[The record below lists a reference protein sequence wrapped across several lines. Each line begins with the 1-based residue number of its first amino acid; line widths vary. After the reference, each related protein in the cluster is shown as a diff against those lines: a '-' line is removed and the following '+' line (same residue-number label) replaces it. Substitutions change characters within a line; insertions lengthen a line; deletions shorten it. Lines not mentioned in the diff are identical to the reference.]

1 MLHGTRGSL
10 DLDAQDGTQVVL
22 VHGVDEHLERAVG
35 LGLVLDQRVALAK
48 AAQADAGLEVVH
60 LLQIVHPTG
69 IDDAQHDLGVEL
81 AHQVLAQALGL
92 HVVALLNIVQNIG
105 RQGLKVLVGELGRI
119 DMAGELHDPLAQA
132 LQIALALVAVL
143 GAELLHAAVHGVVHD
158 LGDVIGQVLAVQDL
172 VALGIDD
179 LALLVHDVV
188 VLKDALTHGEV
199 DALDLV
205 LGALDGLGDDLVLD
219 GHVVAHVGGDHHL
232 GDTVH
237 LVATEQAHQIVLERQ
252 VELGLARIA
261 LTARTAAQLVV
272 DTTGLMAL
280 SADDSQAAGGKHALA
295 LGLAGLLGL
304 GVKLLE
310 LLGRHVLHGQALVLQ
325 ALTHQLVG
333 IAAQQD
339 VGTTAGHVGGDGHG
353 AVASGL
359 SDDMSLALVVLG
371 VEDLVRDA
379 ALGKGGRQLLGALN
393 GDGTHQDRLAFGVT
407 PLDIVGNGVVLGL
420 DGAVHQVLVV
430 HALNGLVGGNDLD
443 GQFVD
448 LAELG
453 ILGQGRTGH
462 AGELV
467 VQAEVVLQGDGG
479 QRLVL
484 LAHEH
489 ALFGLDGL
497 VQALGVAAAFH
508 DAAGELVDDLDLAV
522 GDHVLLIAV
531 EHVLSL
537 QRLLQVVDELAREVG
552 VDVLDAQA
560 ALDLLKTALG
570 GGDGVLGLVH
580 DVVARGLNVLGGG
593 EHVVRHV
600 LAALQAAHGTRKVLV
615 GAGGLGA
622 GARDD
627 ERRSGLIDQDGVDL
641 VDDGVVVAALNALL
655 GTGDHVVAQVVEA
668 ELGVGAVGDI
678 GLIGRTLE
686 LERHVV
692 LEQADG
698 HAQVLVD
705 AAHPLGV
712 ALGQVVIDGN
722 DVHALAGDGVE
733 IAGQRGNEG
742 LAFTGLHLGDVA
754 LVQRHGANE
763 LNVKVAHAHGA
774 LGGLTHGGEGFGEHV
789 VERLAVGVALAELIG
804 LAAELLLGHL
814 LKLGLKTVDLVD
826 DLVVAL
832 KVLIGSKGQ
841 QL

>member
-1 MLHGTRGSL
+1 
-10 DLDAQDGTQVVL
+10 
-22 VHGVDEHLERAVG
+22 
-35 LGLVLDQRVALAK
+35 
-48 AAQADAGLEVVH
+48 
-60 LLQIVHPTG
+60 
-69 IDDAQHDLGVEL
+69 
-81 AHQVLAQALGL
+81 
-92 HVVALLNIVQNIG
+92 
-105 RQGLKVLVGELGRI
+105 
-119 DMAGELHDPLAQA
+119 MAGELNDPLAQA
-132 LQIALALVAVL
+132 LEIALALVAVL

-158 LGDVIGQVLAVQDL
+158 LGDVVGQVLAVQNL
-172 VALGIDD
+172 VTLGVDD
-179 LALLVHDVV
+179 LALLVHDVI

-219 GHVVAHVGGDHHL
+219 GHVVAHVGGDHHF
-232 GDTVH
+232 GDAVH
-237 LVATEQAHQIVLERQ
+237 LVAAEQAHEVVLERQ

-261 LTARTAAQLVV
+261 LTTGAAAQLVV

-280 SADDSQAAGGKHALA
+280 GADDGQATGGKHALA

-310 LLGRHVLHGQALVLQ
+310 LLGRHVLHGQALVLK
-325 ALTHQLVG
+325 ALAHQLVG
-333 IAAQQD
+333 VAAQQD
-339 VGTTAGHVGGDGHG
+339 VGTTTGHVSSDGHG

-359 SDDMSLALVVLG
+359 GNDMSLALVMLS

-379 ALGKGGRQLLGALN
+379 ALGKGGRQLLGAFD
-393 GDGTHQDRLAFGVT
+393 GDGAHQDRLALGVT
-407 PLDIVGNGVVLGL
+407 SLDVVGNGVVLGL

-430 HALNGLVGGNDLD
+430 NTLHGLVGGDDLD
-443 GQFVD
+443 GQFIN
-448 LAELG
+448 LTELG
-453 ILGQGRTGH
+453 VLGECRTGH

-467 VQAEVVLQGDGG
+467 IQTEVVLQGDGG

-497 VQALGVAAAFH
+497 VQALGIAAAFH
-508 DAAGELVDDLDLAV
+508 DATSELVDDLDLAIS
-522 GDHVLLIAV
+522 DHVLLVAV
-531 EHVLSL
+531 EHVLGL
-537 QRLLQVVDELAREVG
+537 QRLLQVVDQLAGEIG
-552 VDVLDAQA
+552 IDVIDTQA
-560 ALDLLKTALG
+560 ALNLLKAALG

-580 DVVARGLNVLGGG
+580 DVVARGLDVLGGG

-600 LAALQAAHGTRKVLV
+600 LTALKAAHGTREVLV

-622 GARDD
+622 GTRDD

-641 VDDGVVVAALNALL
+641 VDDGVVVAALHALL
-655 GTGDHVVAQVVEA
+655 GAGDHVVAQVIET
-668 ELGVGAVGDI
+668 ELGVGAIGDI
-678 GLIGRTLE
+678 GLVGRALK

-692 LEQADG
+692 LEQTDG
-698 HAQVLVD
+698 HSQVLVD

-712 ALGQVVIDGN
+712 ALCQVIVDGN
-722 DVHALAGDGVE
+722 DVYALAGNSVE
-733 IAGQRGNEG
+733 VAGQRGDQG
-742 LAFTGLHLGDVA
+742 LAFAGLHLGDMP
-754 LVQRHGANE
+754 LVQRHGADE
-763 LNVKVAHAHGA
+763 LYIKVTHARDA
-774 LGGLTHGGEGFGEHV
+774 LGSLTHGGKSLGEHV
-789 VERLAVGVALAELIG
+789 VERLAVGVTLTELIG
-804 LAAELLLGHL
+804 LGAEFLLGHL